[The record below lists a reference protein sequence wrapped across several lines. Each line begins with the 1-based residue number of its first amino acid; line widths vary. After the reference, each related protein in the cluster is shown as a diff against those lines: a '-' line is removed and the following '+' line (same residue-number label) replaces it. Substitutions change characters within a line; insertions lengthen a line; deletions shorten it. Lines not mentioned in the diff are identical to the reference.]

1 MGAGRLGAWRGV
13 SASAARLGI
22 LGGTFDPIHLGHLA
36 LAEEV
41 RETLGLARVLFVPAG
56 DPWQKVGINVT
67 PGAVRYALLERAIAD
82 NPGFAASRLEIDRP
96 GPTYTAETL
105 AVIADAERAAGRDP
119 DLWFILSAEAL
130 AGLPT
135 WRDPERV
142 LALARLAVV
151 PRADDAE
158 DLAAAAARFAADFP
172 GEGGRALFLPGPRL
186 AISGTLIRAR
196 VAAGRSIRYLV
207 PDAVAAKIREYA
219 LYERS
224 AARAAPEP

>member
-41 RETLGLARVLFVPAG
+41 RETLDLARVLFVPAG

>member
-1 MGAGRLGAWRGV
+1 MGAGCLGAGRRV
-13 SASAARLGI
+13 SAAAGRLGI
-22 LGGTFDPIHLGHLA
+22 LGGTFDPVHLGHLA

-56 DPWQKVGINVT
+56 DPWQKVGTGVT
-67 PGAVRYALLERAIAD
+67 PGAIRFALVERAIAD
-82 NPGFAASRLEIDRP
+82 NPGFAASRVEIDRN

-105 AVIADAERAAGRDP
+105 ADIADAERAAGREP

-135 WRDPERV
+135 WRDPNRV

-151 PRADDAE
+151 PRAEDAD
-158 DLAAAAARFAADFP
+158 DLAVAAERFAANFP
-172 GEGGRALFLPGPRL
+172 GQGDRATFLQGPRL
-186 AISGTLIRAR
+186 AISSTLIRSR

-207 PDAVAAKIREYA
+207 PETVAAAIREYA
-219 LYERS
+219 LYQPG
-224 AARAAPEP
+224 AARAASTP